1 MNKKIW
7 LLGIVVL
14 VFALAAAGIAAHH
27 ARDNG
32 VCDEAP
38 IEPGETEGE
47 VPFEKIEPGTE
58 QGVEETVEGT
68 FVGFADNH
76 TVEINVNGQ
85 YKAFA
90 LYKGDVT
97 GELQEGDRIK
107 IDYEAAANG
116 RLVITHLEILDR
128 DPGKNTDQ
136 KETKEDKETDAD
148 TDVFQAE
155 GILTGRI
162 DSHSVEIE
170 VEGQLKAFGLSDT
183 LRKKEFAPGE
193 INFTYY
199 VDPHGRS
206 IIIDAD
212 YQEPR
217 QSEVHTAEGTF
228 LGLAD
233 NHTAELEVDGTIR
246 AFGLDDHISF
256 AGIEEGEEI
265 FFAYQENEQGRLVI
279 IKIEKLF

>member
-1 MNKKIW
+1 MKKKIW
-7 LLGIVVL
+7 LLGIAVL

-38 IEPGETEGE
+38 IEPGETLEEAPVENGRQDT
-47 VPFEKIEPGTE
+47 EPE
-58 QGVEETVEGT
+58 IVETVKGT

-76 TVEINVNGQ
+76 TVEIEVNGHF
-85 YKAFA
+85 KAFA
-90 LYKGDVT
+90 LNQEVYE
-97 GELQEGDRIK
+97 GELQEGDRVK
-107 IDYEAAANG
+107 VHYEKAANG
-116 RLVITHLEILDR
+116 RLVVTHLEILEHKPGESE
-128 DPGKNTDQ
+128 DPKKGK
-136 KETKEDKETDAD
+136 ESD
-148 TDVFQAE
+148 THQAE

-170 VEGQLKAFGLSDT
+170 VEGQPKAFGLSDT
-183 LRKKEFAPGE
+183 LREKEFAPGE
-193 INFTYY
+193 ISFTYY
-199 VDPHGRS
+199 VDQHGRS

-217 QSEVHTAEGTF
+217 QSDVYTAEGTF

-233 NHTAELEVDGTIR
+233 NHTAELEVDGTIK
-246 AFGLDDHISF
+246 AFGLDEHISF